1 LHAPQ
6 DRSSI
11 SSLLHSKL
19 RSLLR
24 TVVQFA
30 SRYRRARRF
39 TKKAQAA
46 HRLALVAHDQ
56 PVTIVLEQLGDLA
69 SQVLFA
75 GAHRGVS
82 EVQMRR

>member
-1 LHAPQ
+1 MHAPE
-6 DRSSI
+6 DRSAI
-11 SSLLHSKL
+11 SSPLHSKL

-30 SRYRRARRF
+30 SRYRHARRF

-46 HRLALVAHDQ
+46 HRLALAALDQ
-56 PVTIVLEQLGDLA
+56 PVTIVLEQLGDLV

-75 GAHRGVS
+75 GAHRCVS

>member
-30 SRYRRARRF
+30 SRYRHARRF
-39 TKKAQAA
+39 TKKARTA